1 MQPPQSQPQPQPEA
15 AHRRAASSSSTCS
28 TAPRRGIGCMAGL
41 LRLISPYHRSHHRKR
56 LTAKNNAA
64 QASAPSMPS
73 SPTKK
78 KAAAAAATPLSTAPP
93 SPVKPPQ
100 KQQPPAAVRR
110 RRSCDAPRSPTIAP
124 EHRRSSCDSPRPPP
138 PAIVA
143 RLMGLE
149 ESAPPSPA
157 AASATPPRPAAA
169 AVVPTRP
176 PPAAAP
182 ETAAEKRR
190 KLLGALEKCDE
201 DLKTLRRII
210 AAVRAAEMRAA
221 AASDAACVPAAAVA
235 TPPARKGAGAGKW
248 MVNSNYN
255 SPSTS
260 PSPPL
265 SSQQHSKLRG
275 VEEQLYPSP
284 DSVLDA
290 ISSPRFPCRKRPSPC
305 TDLDAGGKGS
315 VANGAVAPSAVGSK
329 IVKPSRTL
337 VFTGDY
343 CKIKSCDEP
352 TLRLHAV
359 HHLVPPVAAIEASPL
374 RLPRAAG
381 AESWRHHRRR
391 WELEA
396 AAAGRVISRAMVE
409 SVGDAMWGP
418 PPQGRASGDE
428 QSRERGMVVA
438 ALERAIVQD
447 LVAELLTDLLAM
459 SGRGHGA
466 GCRKRL
472 CF

>member
-1 MQPPQSQPQPQPEA
+1 MQPQPEPA
-15 AHRRAASSSSTCS
+15 QRRASPSTCS
-28 TAPRRGIGCMAGL
+28 STATRRSIGCMAGL

-56 LTAKNNAA
+56 LTAKDNAA
-64 QASAPSMPS
+64 KASAPSQPP

-78 KAAAAAATPLSTAPP
+78 KAAAPASPAP
-93 SPVKPPQ
+93 SPVKPAQQPR
-100 KQQPPAAVRR
+100 QQPPAAVRR

-157 AASATPPRPAAA
+157 AAAAPRP
-169 AVVPTRP
+169 VVPARP
-176 PPAAAP
+176 PPPPPPP

-221 AASDAACVPAAAVA
+221 AASDVAPAAAG
-235 TPPARKGAGAGKW
+235 TPPPGKGAAKW
-248 MVNSNYN
+248 MVNRDEQ
-255 SPSTS
+255 S
-260 PSPPL
+260 PSPPTP
-265 SSQQHSKLRG
+265 QQHKLRAG
-275 VEEQLYPSP
+275 EQQQPSP

-290 ISSPRFPCRKRPSPC
+290 ISSPRFPCRKRRPSPC
-305 TDLDAGGKGS
+305 TDLDAGGKAGGG
-315 VANGAVAPSAVGSK
+315 NGAVAPAVGSK

-337 VFTGDY
+337 VFTGEY
-343 CKIKSCDEP
+343 CKIKSGDELQ
-352 TLRLHAV
+352 LRAV
-359 HHLVPPVAAIEASPL
+359 HHPVPLVAGM
-374 RLPRAAG
+374 PRSAG

-391 WELEA
+391 WELELEA
-396 AAAGRVISRAMVE
+396 AAAGRVISRAMAE
-409 SVGDAMWGP
+409 SAGEAMWGP
-418 PPQGRASGDE
+418 QGGDE
-428 QSRERGMVVA
+428 RRRERAMVAA

-447 LVAELLTDLLAM
+447 LVADLVSGLLAQ
-459 SGRGHGA
+459 SGRGHGHGA

>member
-1 MQPPQSQPQPQPEA
+1 MQAPPPPPPVATAAES
-15 AHRRAASSSSTCS
+15 AHRRASSTCS
-28 TAPRRGIGCMAGL
+28 TKPTRSIGCMAGL

-56 LTAKNNAA
+56 LTAKNAA
-64 QASAPSMPS
+64 SPPPPS
-73 SPTKK
+73 SPPKKK
-78 KAAAAAATPLSTAPP
+78 KATVPPSPSP
-93 SPVKPPQ
+93 SPVKPMAPPSPSPV
-100 KQQPPAAVRR
+100 KPTQQPPPPTVVTRR

-124 EHRRSSCDSPRPPP
+124 EHRRASCDSPRPPP

-157 AASATPPRPAAA
+157 AAVARPL
-169 AVVPTRP
+169 PTRP
-176 PPAAAP
+176 PPPPPAP

-221 AASDAACVPAAAVA
+221 AASDAPMPG
-235 TPPARKGAGAGKW
+235 TPPAGKAFAKW
-248 MVNSNYN
+248 KDGRDEQ
-255 SPSTS
+255 PPS
-260 PSPPL
+260 PSPSPAPAPPQ
-265 SSQQHSKLRG
+265 QQHKPRA
-275 VEEQLYPSP
+275 EEQFPSP

-290 ISSPRFPCRKRPSPC
+290 ITSPRFPCRKRPSPC
-305 TDLDAGGKGS
+305 TNHDAGSCG
-315 VANGAVAPSAVGSK
+315 NGAVVPAVGSK
-329 IVKPSRTL
+329 IVKPSRTF
-337 VFTGDY
+337 VFSAGDY
-343 CKIKSCDEP
+343 CRIKPPGDE
-352 TLRLHAV
+352 LRSHLHCHSAPAPVVAV
-359 HHLVPPVAAIEASPL
+359 DVEAAGARA

-409 SVGDAMWGP
+409 SVEDVWGH
-418 PPQGRASGDE
+418 GHSGE
-428 QSRERGMVVA
+428 QRREAGMVA
-438 ALERAIVQD
+438 TALERAVLED
-447 LVAELLTDLLAM
+447 LVAGVVAELLVQP
-459 SGRGHGA
+459 GHGHGA

-472 CF
+472 CFG

>member
-1 MQPPQSQPQPQPEA
+1 MQPQPPPEP
-15 AHRRAASSSSTCS
+15 AHRRASSSSATCS

-41 LRLISPYHRSHHRKR
+41 LRLISPYHRSHHRRR
-56 LTAKNNAA
+56 LTAKNNNAA
-64 QASAPSMPS
+64 HQASAPSMPS

-78 KAAAAAATPLSTAPP
+78 KPPAAAAAASLSPAP
-93 SPVKPPQ
+93 SPVKPTQ
-100 KQQPPAAVRR
+100 QQQQPPAAVRR

-157 AASATPPRPAAA
+157 AAAAAPRSA
-169 AVVPTRP
+169 AVVANRP
-176 PPAAAP
+176 PPPPPAAP

-221 AASDAACVPAAAVA
+221 AASDGAAAA
-235 TPPARKGAGAGKW
+235 AAGAAAAKSATKW
-248 MVNSNYN
+248 MPGRDER
-255 SPSTS
+255 SPSSSPS
-260 PSPPL
+260 PSPPTP
-265 SSQQHSKLRG
+265 QQHSKLLRG
-275 VEEQLYPSP
+275 VEQQLLDHHPSP

-305 TDLDAGGKGS
+305 TDLDAGGNT
-315 VANGAVAPSAVGSK
+315 AAAAAVGSK

-352 TLRLHAV
+352 TTLRLHAV
-359 HHLVPPVAAIEASPL
+359 HHLVPPAGVPL
-374 RLPRAAG
+374 RLLPRAAG
-381 AESWRHHRRR
+381 AESLRHHRRR

-409 SVGDAMWGP
+409 SVGEAMWGP
-418 PPQGRASGDE
+418 PQGGDG
-428 QSRERGMVVA
+428 QRRERTMVAA
-438 ALERAIVQD
+438 ALERAIVAD
-447 LVAELLTDLLAM
+447 LVADLLAELLAL